1 MIRLL
6 ILRVLPLL
14 LLFLVFR
21 SVVKNIFMG
30 TQASQARRNPAAP
43 TIRPSGDLQKDPV
56 CGAFVS
62 PAASVTTNVNGRIV
76 HFCSAECRDK
86 YRVA

>member
-21 SVVKNIFMG
+21 SVVKSILMG
-30 TQASQARRNPAAP
+30 SQGQPKRNPAAP
-43 TIRPSGDLQKDPV
+43 TIQPSGDLQKDPV

-62 PAASVTTNVNGRIV
+62 PAASVTRNINGTVV

>member
-21 SVVKNIFMG
+21 SVVKNIFMSAEG
-30 TQASQARRNPAAP
+30 AARRNPAAP

-62 PAASVTTNVNGRIV
+62 PAASVTTNVNGTIV